1 MSFLS
6 NFFGALLPSA
16 PSAPAA
22 ASAPSPEVAAIS
34 NALAFLL
41 RPIGTDFEAL
51 HTAWM
56 ENNLQAELAAGLP
69 IVEALLKIVAMI
81 YPPAAVA
88 ENGIAIFGSVLPVV
102 IPALIEFGEGLVP
115 DGRGGLVTP
124 QWIAAHRL
132 NPEGDFET

>member
-6 NFFGALLPSA
+6 NFFGALFPSA

-22 ASAPSPEVAAIS
+22 VPAPSPEVAAIS
-34 NALAFLL
+34 NVLAFL
-41 RPIGTDFEAL
+41 RPIGADFEAL
-51 HTAWM
+51 HTAWI

-69 IVEALLKIVAMI
+69 IVEALLKIVTMV

-88 ENGIAIFGSVLPVV
+88 ENGIAIFGAVLPVV

-124 QWIAAHRL
+124 QWIAAHQL
-132 NPEGDFET
+132 DPEGDFET